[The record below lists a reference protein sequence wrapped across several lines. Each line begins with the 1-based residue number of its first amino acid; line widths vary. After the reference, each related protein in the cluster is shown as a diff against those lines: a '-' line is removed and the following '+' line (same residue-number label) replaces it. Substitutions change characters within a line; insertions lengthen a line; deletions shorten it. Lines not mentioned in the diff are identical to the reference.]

1 MPYGFSPNGDWL
13 LVGDRAVLKKVP
25 VEGGPAVTI
34 ADDLTGGV
42 AWGPGDVIVAGS
54 TNGLWAGSAAGG
66 DLSRLVAPA
75 AGDNGEFIVPR
86 FLPNGRAVLF
96 HILNDSMDAAQVAV
110 YDFETKQHRV
120 LLPGASPQFA
130 TSGHLIFYRSG
141 SLWAVPFDPDSL
153 NVRGEPRAV
162 LERVGANQRGLA
174 YYRLARNGTLV
185 YRAEG
190 VLERVALRTLV
201 WVDREGREQPLPE
214 PPANYDWPR
223 VSPDGRSVAVTIH
236 DVNTD
241 VWILE
246 LARGTSSRLT
256 TRIGSDRQ
264 ALWTQDS
271 GRVVFWSGREGR
283 PGTLFQKRADGTGS
297 VDRIITGGGPSGISP
312 ASWSPEGRI
321 VFAYQSTDGDSDIGV
336 VATEGQEGWEPLV
349 QTEANETRP
358 AVSPGSEWIAF
369 TSDETGQPEV
379 YVARFPEFDD
389 KRPLSRAGGSH
400 PSWSHDGRELF
411 YIEGDRRMMSVSV
424 DRSSGIT
431 LGTPEFLFEGPYLF
445 AVIPTTCIPMAIAS

>member
-246 LARGTSSRLT
+246 LAPGEPRAGSRPALAVTGRPCGHKTVGEWCSGRAGKADPGPFSRNVPMGRDPWTGSSREEDRAASRQRVGRQKGVSCLPINQPMATLT
-256 TRIGSDRQ
+256 SAWWRRRARRAGNRWCRRRRTRRDRPFHLAANGS
-264 ALWTQDS
+264 
-271 GRVVFWSGREGR
+271 
-283 PGTLFQKRADGTGS
+283 
-297 VDRIITGGGPSGISP
+297 
-312 ASWSPEGRI
+312 
-321 VFAYQSTDGDSDIGV
+321 
-336 VATEGQEGWEPLV
+336 PLPR
-349 QTEANETRP
+349 TRP
-358 AVSPGSEWIAF
+358 ANPKSTWRDSLSSTTSAHSREREGVTRRGPTTGGNCF
-369 TSDETGQPEV
+369 TSRATG
-379 YVARFPEFDD
+379 
-389 KRPLSRAGGSH
+389 G
-400 PSWSHDGRELF
+400 
-411 YIEGDRRMMSVSV
+411 
-424 DRSSGIT
+424 
-431 LGTPEFLFEGPYLF
+431 
-445 AVIPTTCIPMAIAS
+445 